1 MATPQN
7 RNKTSNPD
15 SQAKQNYDATSLA
28 TRFGSFIMGL
38 VSADSAVTSDVCIQA
53 SDGRHAINLDK
64 DGPRK
69 GCSQITAP
77 GRISIQSGQD
87 RQEAEDTLFINA
99 LNGNIDIIASN
110 GKIRLQ
116 GTDIELIARG
126 SGGSKGNIRMKA
138 SENIELDAKK
148 VLVNATVMYKLATAG
163 TAEIVANSA
172 MTIYS
177 SCIRGVT
184 DAVAN
189 KNQNVVVKISKENKL
204 KSKGENLCH
213 VIRRCS
219 IWWTSNG
226 WCRTTSSTWSWSRR
240 KNQRFNVC
248 RSTNAGGKSRCL

>member
-69 GCSQITAP
+69 GCTQITAP

-99 LNGNIDIIASN
+99 LNGNICIIASN

-116 GTDIELIARG
+116 GTDIELIA
-126 SGGSKGNIRMKA
+126 
-138 SENIELDAKK
+138 
-148 VLVNATVMYKLATAG
+148 
-163 TAEIVANSA
+163 
-172 MTIYS
+172 
-177 SCIRGVT
+177 
-184 DAVAN
+184 
-189 KNQNVVVKISKENKL
+189 
-204 KSKGENLCH
+204 
-213 VIRRCS
+213 
-219 IWWTSNG
+219 
-226 WCRTTSSTWSWSRR
+226 SR
-240 KNQRFNVC
+240 
-248 RSTNAGGKSRCL
+248 